1 MDALKKLF
9 PLSFKYTKDVPN
21 LIIGIL
27 LYLVVGIVGGLVIGL
42 TLLIPIVNLI
52 CGLVGALL
60 DLYVL
65 AGIVIQI
72 LVFAK
77 VIK

>member
-42 TLLIPIVNLI
+42 TVLIPIVNLI